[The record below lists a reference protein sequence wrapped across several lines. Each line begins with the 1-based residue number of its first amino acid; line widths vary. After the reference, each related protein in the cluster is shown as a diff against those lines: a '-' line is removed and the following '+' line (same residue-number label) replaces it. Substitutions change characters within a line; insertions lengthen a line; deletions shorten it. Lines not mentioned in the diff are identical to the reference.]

1 MTINGFSPYYE
12 FIPEPRMLVMYEGML
27 LQQLVKQPVYAVEEF
42 DPLMSEFWHRQSLRV
57 S

>member
-42 DPLMSEFWHRQSLRV
+42 DPLMSEFWHRRSLRV